1 VNECCTIG
9 LCPAYSGYESAV
21 RHEQAP
27 ASITELYDRF
37 SGPAFSLARRI
48 IGDDVLAED
57 VLQDVFLSIWRTPA
71 GFDPARGGFSTWVMA
86 MVHHKAVDAVRR
98 EQSQRDRQARVQLD
112 MEVAAPTMTVDV
124 GDAVCDRAVAQR
136 VRTALAALP
145 PAQRQALGLAYFSGY
160 TQSEIAALTGTPL
173 GTVKTRMRS
182 GMGQLR
188 KVLHEVSAGPT
199 GAALADA

>member
-1 VNECCTIG
+1 MTGTVQ
-9 LCPAYSGYESAV
+9 P
-21 RHEQAP
+21 EQVP
-27 ASITELYDRF
+27 ASVTELYDRF
-37 SGPAFSLARRI
+37 SAPAFSLARRI

-112 MEVAAPTMTVDV
+112 MEVTAPTMTVDV

-160 TQSEIAALTGTPL
+160 TQSEIAVLTGTPL
-173 GTVKTRMRS
+173 GTVKTRMRA
-182 GMGQLR
+182 GMAQLR

>member
-9 LCPAYSGYESAV
+9 LHTAYSGYDGAV
-21 RHEQAP
+21 QREQVP

-37 SGPAFSLARRI
+37 RAPAFSLARRI

-57 VLQDVFLSIWRTPA
+57 VLQDVFLSIWRTPGA
-71 GFDPARGGFSTWVMA
+71 FDPARGGLATWVLS

-98 EQSQRDRQARVQLD
+98 EQSQRDRQARAQLD
-112 MEVAAPTMTVDV
+112 LDVSAPTMTVDV

-145 PAQRQALGLAYFSGY
+145 AAQREALGLAYFSGY
-160 TQSEIAALTGTPL
+160 TQSEIASLTGTPL
-173 GTVKTRMRS
+173 GTVKTRMRA

-188 KVLHEVSAGPT
+188 KVLHEVAAGPA

>member
-1 VNECCTIG
+1 LHT
-9 LCPAYSGYESAV
+9 AYSGYDGAV
-21 RHEQAP
+21 QHEQVP

-37 SGPAFSLARRI
+37 RAPAFSLARRI

-57 VLQDVFLSIWRTPA
+57 VLQDVFLSIWRTA
-71 GFDPARGGFSTWVMA
+71 GGFDPARGSLSTWVLS

-98 EQSQRDRQARVQLD
+98 EQSQRDRQARAQLD
-112 MEVAAPTMTVDV
+112 LDVSSPTVTVDV
-124 GDAVCDRAVAQR
+124 GDVVCDRAVARR

-145 PAQRQALGLAYFSGY
+145 PAQREALGLAYFSGY
-160 TQSEIAALTGTPL
+160 TQSEIASLTGTPL
-173 GTVKTRMRS
+173 GTVKTRMRA

-188 KVLHEVSAGPT
+188 KVLHEVATGPA